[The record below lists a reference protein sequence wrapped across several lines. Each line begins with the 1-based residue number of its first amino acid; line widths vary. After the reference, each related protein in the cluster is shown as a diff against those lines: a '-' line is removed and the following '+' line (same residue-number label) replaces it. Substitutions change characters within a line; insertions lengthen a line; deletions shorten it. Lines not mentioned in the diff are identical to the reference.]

1 MADISPET
9 AIQRIF
15 ESEDPEAA
23 FDNPYDPNVALGV
36 AVYWLPLGNI
46 WANRHE
52 PTTDGDVLAARE
64 YLEELHAEYREA
76 CR

>member
-9 AIQRIF
+9 AIRQIF
-15 ESEDPEAA
+15 DSDNPA
-23 FDNPYDPNVALGV
+23 FENPYDPNVALGV
-36 AVYWLPLGNI
+36 APWWLPLGDI
-46 WANRHE
+46 WAHRHE

>member
-15 ESEDPEAA
+15 ESDDPEVA
-23 FDNPYDPNVALGV
+23 FDNPFDPNVVLGV
-36 AVYWLPLGNI
+36 VPWWMPLPTI
-46 WANRHE
+46 WKHRHE
-52 PTTDGDVLAARE
+52 PSTDSDILAARE